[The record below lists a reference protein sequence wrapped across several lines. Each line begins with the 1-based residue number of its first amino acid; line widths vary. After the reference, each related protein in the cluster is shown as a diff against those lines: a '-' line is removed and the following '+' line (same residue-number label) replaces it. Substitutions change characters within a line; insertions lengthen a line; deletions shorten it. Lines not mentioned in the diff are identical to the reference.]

1 MRVLLT
7 RPREDAERLAALL
20 AERGIDSLIEPLIDI
35 VPRSEACPD
44 LDGVQAL
51 LVTSANGVRAFAG
64 LTAER
69 RLPLFAVGDATARA
83 AREAGFERVASA
95 GGDVDDLARLVI
107 ERLDPKD
114 GALCH
119 VAGSAVAGDLGG
131 RLEAAGFATRRAV
144 LYEARPRR
152 ALSPEAAAALT
163 GGALEAVLFFSPR
176 TAASFVTL
184 AQGAGLR
191 EACKGLAAF
200 CLSPAV
206 AAAIEDL
213 PWRAVRVAAR
223 PTQAALIQLLAG
235 AEHPDDD

>member
-7 RPREDAERLAALL
+7 RPREDAEPLAALL
-20 AERGIDSLIEPLIDI
+20 AERGIDSLIEPLLEI
-35 VPRSEACPD
+35 VPRADAGLD

-51 LVTSANGVRAFAG
+51 LLTSANGVRALAE
-64 LTAER
+64 LTPER
-69 RLPLFAVGDATARA
+69 RLPLFAVGDATAQA

-107 ERLDPKD
+107 ARLDPRD

-131 RLEAAGFATRRAV
+131 RLEAAGFATRREV

-152 ALSPEAAAALT
+152 ALSPAATAALA
-163 GGALEAVLFFSPR
+163 GGGLDAVLFFSPR

-184 AQGAGLR
+184 AAGAGLR

-206 AAAIEDL
+206 AAAIEEL
-213 PWRAVRVAAR
+213 PWRAVRVAER

-235 AEHPDDD
+235 RGRPDDE